1 MMYVKQMLTI
11 IVRHVIF
18 VQLSNAVLVTQATR
32 DLTEAVYFLIFQF
45 SYLFLCN
52 YASQLLINHS
62 SNVFGII
69 YDTEWYSIPVP
80 VQKLIILIMKRSIQP
95 CILTLGKIY
104 PPSCEGFAM
113 ICNMSMSY
121 FMFLCSIQRSE
132 M

>member
-1 MMYVKQMLTI
+1 MTLYT
-11 IVRHVIF
+11 
-18 VQLSNAVLVTQATR
+18 LSNAVLVTQATR

-113 ICNMSMSY
+113 VKLNHVLPMANIDYSLRLTSAS
-121 FMFLCSIQRSE
+121 F
-132 M
+132 